1 VSFKFLESLRKL
13 ILQLVIEVRVK
24 KLCGSMEEGLAPKD
38 NGGLGLYTGA
48 NGKIDERIRVKEAN
62 SCWINNIKRLGG
74 LSEKGKLRIES
85 LERMLSKTATITVG
99 QKLAHPSL
107 TIRFS
112 PDSWAWTLK
121 QFGVIPWLRQETC
134 DSDYFRKREKKE
146 LVTHDLE
153 GYEFEVWD
161 RSLSEIQLD
170 HEKDDEFVVVVVKT
184 IRGSGGESFWKEG
197 DDFEVDVL
205 RFHTCLTDILGFLE
219 KLEWW
224 FEQDIDNEGEEDE
237 EGDSGSEV

>member
-1 VSFKFLESLRKL
+1 
-13 ILQLVIEVRVK
+13 
-24 KLCGSMEEGLAPKD
+24 M
-38 NGGLGLYTGA
+38 NG
-48 NGKIDERIRVKEAN
+48 
-62 SCWINNIKRLGG
+62 RL
-74 LSEKGKLRIES
+74 
-85 LERMLSKTATITVG
+85 
-99 QKLAHPSL
+99 
-107 TIRFS
+107 F
-112 PDSWAWTLK
+112 
-121 QFGVIPWLRQETC
+121 
-134 DSDYFRKREKKE
+134 
-146 LVTHDLE
+146 
-153 GYEFEVWD
+153 